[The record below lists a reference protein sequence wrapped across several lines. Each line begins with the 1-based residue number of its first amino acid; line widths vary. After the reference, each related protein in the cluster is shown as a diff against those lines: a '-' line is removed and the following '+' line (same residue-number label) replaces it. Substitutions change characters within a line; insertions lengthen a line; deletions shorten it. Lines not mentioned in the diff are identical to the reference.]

1 MAEQSISRYLLPSDA
16 ATVERGN
23 ETGTQSGIDLT
34 IKSNQPAG
42 KNAFATL
49 GFIDLYAR
57 LCEPGLKRRGSIQQ
71 ETQLA
76 KHAGFKQ
83 VVCSPDTQPCIDST
97 ATVEQILSGAKARA
111 ACEILPMGAL
121 TAELAGV
128 KLTEL
133 TTLNAAGCLLFGQA
147 DQPISDSGVL
157 LRAMEYAATFNIP
170 LSLTPLDVAL
180 AGNGCVHDGPI
191 ASQHGLPAIPALA
204 ETAGLTRLLEL
215 ANASGCRLHISRI
228 SCARS
233 VQLIRD
239 AKRSGL
245 DITCDV
251 GIHHLFFTDE
261 QISGYDAR
269 FHSAVPFRGQADR
282 DALRQGVADG
292 VIDAICSD
300 HAPLDSD
307 ARLAPLPA
315 TAPGLACYP
324 QFLPLLLALPNL
336 LGMELQSLLSTVT
349 TAPAKVLGLSY
360 GLDDEK
366 SYVVIDPDVPVTV
379 SDAPH
384 HNPFAGISNLKELTG
399 EEAPLM
405 GVVLDA

>member
-1 MAEQSISRYLLPSDA
+1 MAEHSISNYTLPPDTAVPESTASLSITADQKPSA
-16 ATVERGN
+16 NT
-23 ETGTQSGIDLT
+23 
-34 IKSNQPAG
+34 
-42 KNAFATL
+42 FATL
-49 GFIDLYAR
+49 GFIDLYTR
-57 LCEPGLKRRGSIQQ
+57 LCEPGLKRRGNIQH
-71 ETQLA
+71 ETGLA
-76 KHAGFKQ
+76 KQAGFKRL
-83 VVCSPDTQPCIDST
+83 VCSPDTQPCIDST
-97 ATVEQILSGAKARA
+97 ATVEQILSIAKAQA
-111 ACEILPMGAL
+111 ACKLHPMGAL
-121 TAELAGV
+121 TADLAGV

-133 TTLNAAGCLLFGQA
+133 TTLHAAGCVTFGQA
-147 DQPISDSGVL
+147 DQPINDSAVL

-170 LSLTPLDVAL
+170 LSLTALDVAL

-191 ASQHGLPAIPALA
+191 ASQYGLPAIPALA

-215 ANASGCRLHISRI
+215 ANASGCRIHISRI

-233 VQLIRD
+233 VQMIRD
-239 AKRSGL
+239 TKRSGL
-245 DITCDV
+245 NITCDV

-324 QFLPLLLALPNL
+324 QFLPLFLALPKL
-336 LGMELQSLLSTVT
+336 LGTELETLLPTVT
-349 TAPAKVLGLSY
+349 TAPARVLGLTYDFEDVNSY
-360 GLDDEK
+360 I
-366 SYVVIDPDVPVTV
+366 VIDPDVPVTV

-384 HNPFAGISNLKELTG
+384 HNPFTGINNVKVLTG
-399 EEAPLM
+399 EDAPLM
-405 GVVLDA
+405 GVVLNHTSA